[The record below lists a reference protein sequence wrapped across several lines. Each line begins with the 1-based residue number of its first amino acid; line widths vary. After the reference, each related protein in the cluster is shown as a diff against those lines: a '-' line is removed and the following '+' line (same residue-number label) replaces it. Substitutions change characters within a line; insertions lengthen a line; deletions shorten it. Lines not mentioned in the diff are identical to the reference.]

1 MSVAPIPP
9 ETLPS
14 VPGLGT
20 PQRFY
25 QVLRVPAPLAGMSSP
40 DRPSWKAIAAAGFQ
54 SIVCLTNNTPPYD
67 PSPLRVLRAVKF
79 KDLVGGTRP
88 DNPQREADML
98 RDVVHVVADEL
109 RAGRGVV
116 VHCAGGTG
124 RTGSRNGGGR
134 SPEIHG
140 HRERGTSE
148 VSRLARVGLAA
159 KPSRRLRAEQCV
171 DRSPRARPITSGF
184 SRPRLASLA
193 AAAEPCVIQ
202 TAMNEGAGRQA
213 TVD

>member
-9 ETLPS
+9 EALPS

-25 QVLRVPAPLAGMSSP
+25 QVLRVPAPLAGMSFP

-124 RTGSRNGGGR
+124 RTGTV
-134 SPEIHG
+134 I
-140 HRERGTSE
+140 
-148 VSRLARVGLAA
+148 ACALAA
-159 KPSRRLRAEQCV
+159 LGMAEDEV
-171 DRSPRARPITSGF
+171 
-184 SRPRLASLA
+184 LKY
-193 AAAEPCVIQ
+193 
-202 TAMNEGAGRQA
+202 MA
-213 TVD
+213 TVNAARRKSPGWPESDWQQSQVAAFVPNNA